1 MSIHTYTHRQLAN
14 AKTTKEA
21 NLSLLLCLYS
31 VNYKIIRI
39 KKNVFFNLSIT
50 LVSERIRERAGE
62 YVNPF

>member
-1 MSIHTYTHRQLAN
+1 MSIHTYRHRQLTN

-21 NLSLLLCLYS
+21 NLSLLLYLYS

-50 LVSERIRERAGE
+50 LVSEKIRERAGE
-62 YVNPF
+62 YVNLF